1 MIKRIFFVLVFTIFI
16 ILVGI
21 LFFLSTKGYETD
33 KFNNLISTE
42 ITKKNADLDIKLEK
56 IKIKFDLPNFNLFL
70 STTNPMI
77 SYQNITPPINK
88 LKIYLDFIPLL
99 KSRVILDNLEITI
112 GEVKISELKK
122 LILRS
127 KPSNIKS
134 FILNDI
140 SKGKIKSNIFLSFAD
155 NNEIKDYRFNGK
167 IKEMDL
173 DFAKKLRISNI
184 KLNFIADND
193 LILFNSIQANLM
205 NLPISNGSLEI
216 KTQEKISLKGKLE
229 SQINFNDKQIKNL
242 ISNLKKDFSFNN
254 KIELKG
260 KFLNSFL
267 LQFNKKLKVEN
278 YNFDLSGNIENSKIS
293 FKEPIKTSILKDNI
307 NILNFEKSSIK
318 LNFNK
323 QKNEKIL
330 IEGLYSFNKNT
341 KKNKF
346 TLNSKILK
354 SGIDTD
360 LMLDIT
366 DELFV
371 KFINYKKDGE
381 KKASIR
387 LKINND
393 NSNILKI
400 KSMEYNEGDSRI
412 LIKDLKLDNNKIKTL
427 KEVTVKTYK
436 ENLANNDFIV
446 SFGKKIYIKG
456 NKYDST
462 NLIELINEKNKENN
476 LSFISKDI
484 DIKLDNIITKLSIPL
499 RNFILLGKLEK
510 GKFIKIISKSEFSDN
525 KFLDI
530 SLKKDEVSK
539 KKIFELYSDLPKPI
553 LADYKFF
560 SGIEGGKLLFLSTF
574 DDETSMSNLT
584 IENFKVI
591 NAPGFAKLLALADL
605 RGIEDLLRGEG
616 LSFEQL
622 DIKMTQDKKILK
634 VEELFAVG
642 PSISILMEGFIDNE
656 SKLTSL
662 RGTMVPARELN
673 KLISKIPLLGD
684 ILIPKEIGEGL
695 FGVSFKLKG
704 TPGNIKTTVNPI
716 KTLTPRFITK
726 ALEKRKKN

>member
-704 TPGNIKTTVNPI
+704 TPGNIKTSVNPI